1 MSRKTEGVKIL
12 VQDALQNF
20 SEPYGEDIIRDVCL
34 QIEGDA
40 DLKRRYDELKEAHK
54 KDVVNNWIG
63 KYTKELTGLKSLREV
78 PAGDDVTIIASYTKL
93 RDNQ

>member
-1 MSRKTEGVKIL
+1 MLRKTEGIKIL

-34 QIEGDA
+34 EIERSA
-40 DLKRRYDELKEAHK
+40 DLRRRYDELKEDHK

-63 KYTKELTGLKSLREV
+63 KYTKDLTGLKSLRKV
-78 PAGDDVTIIASYTKL
+78 PTGDDVTIIASYTKL
-93 RDNQ
+93 IR